1 MFGYLFFSALSHQ
14 PNISTLS
21 TLVFLL
27 LQGFEFALRSG
38 TVVPLEGGQVILIR
52 LIPICSCEE
61 AAFFKVIQQIHLLE
75 RS

>member
-1 MFGYLFFSALSHQ
+1 MFGYLFFSALSDQ

-27 LQGFEFALRSG
+27 LQRFEFALQSG
-38 TVVPLEGGQVILIR
+38 TVVPLERGQVILIR
-52 LIPICSCEE
+52 LPICSCEE